1 MTKNNN
7 KKQQNKKEAIK
18 RDDLKKSNL
27 YYVLYHKMRTYYI
40 DFL

>member
-18 RDDLKKSNL
+18 RYDFKKVI
-27 YYVLYHKMRTYYI
+27 YAIYYI
-40 DFL
+40 IK